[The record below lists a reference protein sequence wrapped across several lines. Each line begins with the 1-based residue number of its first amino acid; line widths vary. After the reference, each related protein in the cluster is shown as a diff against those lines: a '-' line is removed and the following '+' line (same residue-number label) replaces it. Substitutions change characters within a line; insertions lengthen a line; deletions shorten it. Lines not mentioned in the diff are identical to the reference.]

1 MLKFRNIIS
10 GTRRGAVAFLRDS
23 EGAVAFYVA
32 LIIVLLVAFVGIAVD
47 FSRLYTTNSQAQ
59 AAADAAA
66 IAAAY
71 QLDGSSDAITR
82 ATLAAQGTPLVN
94 NDQNFAEGDEIV
106 QIAQLRFLHSLP
118 PNDTDPITDVFVTT
132 NPESVRFVE
141 VTTET
146 LTQNNIFLTAVG
158 ANSGTTLAVAVAGY
172 KSMVCRYPP
181 LMMCNPYET
190 PTSTS
195 FPINPLRGV
204 ALLAKSK
211 PNTSDPWAPG
221 DFGLLDPPTYDWDT
235 KTNTGAKAVA
245 EEIASATPDQCFEL
259 YVEIRPGSVES
270 MRNALNVRFDMWS
283 TPFFG
288 GSANSDYDYRPAR
301 NVTKGKIVTKVD
313 GKCTWSDPPVPPA
326 GELPAAMAMP
336 TDTCFGSA
344 LTPGECGTSVAPPD
358 SLYLDRVGDGE
369 WDRDTYWAVNH
380 PALAEAAKPAGYADM
395 SRYQVYRWETDSGNI
410 PNNTASTPAG
420 EDGTPQCFSWDT
432 GEVANDLPDRRV
444 VYMAVINCIDQ
455 GPLAGG
461 SNVNVEVEAFVKMF
475 LIRPLEGEP
484 DVNIWLEFIEK
495 VKPGNT
501 DGVLHDMVQLY
512 R

>member
-1 MLKFRNIIS
+1 MLKFRNIIF

-47 FSRLYTTNSQAQ
+47 FSRFYTTNSQAQ

-118 PNDTDPITDVFVTT
+118 PSDTDPITDVFVTT
-132 NPESVRFVE
+132 TPESARFVE

-190 PTSTS
+190 ASEKG
-195 FPINPLRGV
+195 FPIDLLVGKT
-204 ALLAKSK
+204 LLAKTK
-211 PNTSDPWAPG
+211 EGGTEAWAPG
-221 DFGLLDPPTYDWDT
+221 DMGLLDPPTYDWDT
-235 KTNTGAKAVA
+235 GSNTGAKRVA
-245 EEIASATPDQCFEL
+245 EELAKTTPDQCFDSP
-259 YVEIRPGSVES
+259 VEIRPGQVDA
-270 MRNALNVRFDMWS
+270 MRNAINVRFDIWQN
-283 TPFFG
+283 PFFG
-288 GSANSDYDYRPAR
+288 GGNSRKNNQFRPAR
-301 NVTKGKIVTKVD
+301 NVTKGMIVNKVTTVD
-313 GKCTWSDPPVPPA
+313 PTTGATSTVCTQEYPPVPAPGA
-326 GELPAAMAMP
+326 DPLAMALQPDDCFAPDGDFSNPVPCTGSIRPDRIGDGNWNRETYWKVNHGVALPATM
-336 TDTCFGSA
+336 G
-344 LTPGECGTSVAPPD
+344 G
-358 SLYLDRVGDGE
+358 
-369 WDRDTYWAVNH
+369 
-380 PALAEAAKPAGYADM
+380 K
-395 SRYQVYRWETDSGNI
+395 SRYETYLEELNSGV
-410 PNNTASTPAG
+410 PNNAPTG
-420 EDGTPQCFSWDT
+420 EDGSPMCFEGT
-432 GEVANDLPDRRV
+432 YPIPGNPDRRIL
-444 VYMAVINCIDQ
+444 YMAVINCIEE
-455 GPLAGG
+455 GPLTG
-461 SNVNVEVEAFVKMF
+461 SSNPNVGVKSFAKMF
-475 LIRPLEGEP
+475 IIQPIKGGA
-484 DVNIWLEFIEK
+484 DKNIWLELIDE
-495 VKPGNT
+495 VKQGNQ
-501 DGVLHDMVQLY
+501 DGVLHDLVQLY